1 MYRRVADL
9 ERMEAAPE
17 GLSGLQEY
25 KQTADKPA
33 STHEKIIP
41 LLYHEIRAILGKPFK
56 KKLRQN
62 EKWSYRRM
70 IVITMSVP
78 LILLASILIMTIV
91 KVTITS
97 QNRNSDHIQSSTR
110 ATSPESKEHPSALPS
125 VQTEKKA
132 AQEIEAIEE
141 KAASVSQGIVKPDNP
156 LAPDRYHAIQVGA
169 FRNWENARDLIEIF
183 KGKEFDVYWISM
195 ERRNRG
201 IYTKS
206 SSGTLWL
213 EMKRPSLR
221 RIKVFSMIML
231 AVLSWRSHLLRLD
244 H

>member
-1 MYRRVADL
+1 MVLPPHDRDHNVCSFDFISIYFDYDHREGDDHFPKSELRSYPVVNPGYLSRVKRTPVCLAFGSD
-9 ERMEAAPE
+9 RTE
-17 GLSGLQEY
+17 G
-25 KQTADKPA
+25 
-33 STHEKIIP
+33 
-41 LLYHEIRAILGKPFK
+41 
-56 KKLRQN
+56 
-62 EKWSYRRM
+62 
-70 IVITMSVP
+70 
-78 LILLASILIMTIV
+78 
-91 KVTITS
+91 
-97 QNRNSDHIQSSTR
+97 
-110 ATSPESKEHPSALPS
+110 
-125 VQTEKKA
+125 

-169 FRNWENARDLIEIF
+169 FRNWEYARDLIEIF